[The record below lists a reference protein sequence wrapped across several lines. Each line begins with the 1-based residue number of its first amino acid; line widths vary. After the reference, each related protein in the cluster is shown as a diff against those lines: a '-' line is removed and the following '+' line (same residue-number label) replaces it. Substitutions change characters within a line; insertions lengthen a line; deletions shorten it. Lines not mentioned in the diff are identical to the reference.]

1 MSLQF
6 LLGSVLPFLPLI
18 VVVVVAVVV
27 VRFAYHVVLALLGRP
42 QPSTNGP
49 VTPVG
54 RVVAKGISALLSP
67 IQQILAI
74 FAMFLVLSSALFIA
88 DHFRLYD
95 DGLVDTTATIVGRSK
110 RCLDPAAD
118 RDAALPTAPA
128 CVDGVTTGRRVIDA
142 LDVTFVGVDGKTFA
156 VAAPLHLARPGHTA
170 PGDTF
175 VAAYYPPEPLRLG
188 LHLSDNL
195 TIGPEKLL
203 LTGVFAWGLSMAVRQ
218 VRRRIAGGS
227 VDDDEGGG
235 ILARLRRLFRR
246 RGADAEAD
254 IVDPPM
260 PGAGFVAARSRL
272 GPTPSAP
279 ATGGF
284 GRRGRPVGG
293 G

>member
-6 LLGSVLPFLPLI
+6 LLGNVVPFLPLI
-18 VVVVVAVVV
+18 VAVVVVGLV
-27 VRFAYHVVLALLGRP
+27 VRFAYRLVPALLGRP
-42 QPSTNGP
+42 QPSAGGP

-54 RVVAKGISALLSP
+54 KIVGKGLSALLSP
-67 IQQILAI
+67 IQQTLAI

-110 RCLDPAAD
+110 RCLDPRAD
-118 RDAALPTAPA
+118 HLAALPTAPV
-128 CVDGVTTGRRVIDA
+128 CGDGETAGRRVIET
-142 LDVTFVGVDGKTFA
+142 LDVTFVGVGDQTFS
-156 VAAPLHLARPGHTA
+156 VAAPLHLAEPGHRA

-218 VRRRIAGGS
+218 VRRRLAGAS
-227 VDDDEGGG
+227 SDDEEEEESGGVRG
-235 ILARLRRLFRR
+235 FLRRLFRR
-246 RGADAEAD
+246 GGTASEF
-254 IVDPPM
+254 VDPM
-260 PGAGFVAARSRL
+260 SSDVGFSSARSTL
-272 GPTPSAP
+272 GPVGSKPTG
-279 ATGGF
+279 GGF
-284 GRRGRPVGG
+284 GRRGRPA
-293 G
+293 